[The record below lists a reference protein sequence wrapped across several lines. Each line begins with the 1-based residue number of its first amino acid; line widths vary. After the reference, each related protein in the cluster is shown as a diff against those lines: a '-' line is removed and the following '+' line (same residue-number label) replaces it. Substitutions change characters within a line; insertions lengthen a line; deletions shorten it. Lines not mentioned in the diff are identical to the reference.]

1 MSKQITLN
9 KLGGKAPFA
18 DGGLK
23 LSKSIRIDEIEM
35 HPDFQSLFPIK
46 DELLNHIADSMK
58 EKGFKGNHPVDIWFK
73 TDENGTLH
81 KYLMDG
87 YTRVKAAKIAGLETV
102 PYYEFH
108 FETFDEALKEAL
120 SEQVDRRNLEGADL
134 LSAVSKL
141 YGTDFIQN
149 AEGKKSEAIA
159 EVLGI
164 SPRTAE
170 KAIAV
175 MKDADEETLQQI
187 ENNEISVNKAY
198 EKKHPKKLKSEE
210 RNIAADDDTSDM
222 DEGLGD
228 IDDLSDSLDGNEGN
242 PGTVSFM
249 QEHPREDSNRLT
261 PEQDSERTAE
271 RKRANE
277 MGFAAGFKKGFGE
290 GAYQVYDKILEMI
303 KDGKT
308 AEEIEYDEFFSDF
321 TYSVIAPKFEI
332 AANDEGILKDFNK

>member
-46 DELLNHIADSMK
+46 DEVLNHIADSMK

-73 TDENGTLH
+73 TDANGTLH

-87 YTRVKAAKIAGLETV
+87 YTRVKAAKIAKLETV

-159 EVLGI
+159 EVLGV

-198 EKKHPKKLKSEE
+198 EKKHSKKSKSEE

-222 DEGLGD
+222 DEELDD
-228 IDDLSDSLDGNEGN
+228 IDDLSDSLDDSDGN
-242 PGTVSFM
+242 PRGITVRSRDM
-249 QEHPREDSNRLT
+249 TEHLET
-261 PEQDSERTAE
+261 PEQSEYDRRLIE
-271 RKRANE
+271 RYTD
-277 MGFAAGFKKGFGE
+277 GFYDGFGKGFGE
-290 GAYQVYDKILEMI
+290 GSFQVFDKISSLFSE
-303 KDGKT
+303 GKT
-308 AEEIEYDEFFSDF
+308 WDEIQKDDVFSDF
-321 TYSVIAPKFEI
+321 TFYIIAKKLEI
-332 AANDEGILKDFNK
+332 ESDKDSILKEFNK